1 MEYFATI
8 DENNIVIQVEVV
20 ADADTSDENGNIVES
35 VGQNFLHS
43 VHGGVANNYKLTS
56 PLPSSPNLFRKHPA
70 GINMLYDS
78 INDFFWFPAPTINNI
93 GGVGSWTLDTN
104 DALWKSPFGI
114 TRPSVD
120 RCDFGTGNVAEPLGI
135 SFIWDENSY
144 QADNTKGFLAEHLN
158 KEITNIKLEW
168 NNATESWEPNG
179 TWD

>member
-1 MEYFATI
+1 MAYFATI

-70 GINMLYDS
+70 GIGMIYNP
-78 INDFFWFPAPTINNI
+78 INNFFCHSAPTKPNI
-93 GGVGSWTLDTN
+93 GGVGSWTLDTD

-114 TRPSVD
+114 EEPSVN
-120 RCDFGTGNVAEPLGI
+120 RYDFGTGHVAEPLGI
-135 SFIWDENSY
+135 SSIWDENAY
-144 QADNTKGFLAEHLN
+144 QADNTKGFLAKCLSELS
-158 KEITNIKLEW
+158 NIKLEW
-168 NNATESWEPNG
+168 NNAAESWEPNG